1 MNRRIKMKKL
11 KLENAYLKES
21 LKYAR
26 VPQWTPQWTPSLP
39 SVATLVVAYNHD
51 GFMPES
57 MIPEVLAQD
66 LAKEVRK
73 YMVIEGPDIRRDI
86 FGRETEIYRGVVKVV
101 IPETEENHRRRD

>member
-1 MNRRIKMKKL
+1 MNRRIKIKKL
-11 KLENAYLKES
+11 KQENAYLKES
-21 LKYAR
+21 LKY
-26 VPQWTPQWTPSLP
+26 VKVPQWTPSLP

-57 MIPEVLAQD
+57 MIPEILFRELAN
-66 LAKEVRK
+66 EVRK